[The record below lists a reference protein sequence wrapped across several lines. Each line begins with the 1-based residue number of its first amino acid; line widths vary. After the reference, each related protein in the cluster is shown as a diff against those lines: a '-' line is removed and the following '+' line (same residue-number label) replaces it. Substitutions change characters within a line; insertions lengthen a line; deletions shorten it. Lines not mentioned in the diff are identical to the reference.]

1 MKADEATLIASFLQ
15 GKRDALDEVDG
26 WVRQAASPF
35 RRRLGEQWDDALQDV
50 RLEITRLLLNQRF
63 RGESSLKTYLWRV
76 TCNACVDRLRSLRK
90 VQWEDIEVV
99 DQRGDGALARSAE
112 RTLRG
117 EARDLALRV
126 LAEMSE
132 ECRNLWQ
139 MIFEGQSYQQMSL
152 QLGVAEGALR
162 VRVLRC
168 RRKAVAARDAL
179 LGEAAVTAE

>member
-1 MKADEATLIASFLQ
+1 MQTYEATLIADFLA
-15 GKRDALDEVDG
+15 GKVEALNEVDG
-26 WVRQAASPF
+26 WLRQAASPF
-35 RRRLGEQWDDALQDV
+35 RRRLGEQWEDALQDV

-90 VQWEDIEVV
+90 VQWEDIEVF
-99 DQRGDGALARSAE
+99 DARGEGALARSVE

-126 LAEMSE
+126 LAGMSE

-152 QLGVAEGALR
+152 RLGVAEGALR

-168 RRKAVAARDAL
+168 RRKAVAARDEL
-179 LGEAAVTAE
+179 LGGPAVAME